1 MPEPA
6 DPDHDGE
13 GPRPEHGPRPLD
25 GGVRREPG
33 VGERRRLDRVE
44 VTQRDEVARVRHDHQ
59 RRHAAVG
66 SDARRRR
73 AGSEGALA
81 VALEPTHA
89 PRAAATAPRP
99 VDRDRLADL
108 DGADAFAHG
117 GDPARVLVPERE
129 RHRPRQCRGVHLEE
143 VHVGVARTGA
153 GDAQQHLARPRLGFR
168 HLAELRF
175 VRAGDELECEHRKRR
190 ERRVAAQSIGTLR
203 TILPSMRA
211 KISSRLWPVIVSPW
225 LRWPT
230 TARDGSGA
238 WRTSSATDS
247 ASSTVPHG

>member
-1 MPEPA
+1 MP
-6 DPDHDGE
+6 
-13 GPRPEHGPRPLD
+13 
-25 GGVRREPG
+25 V
-33 VGERRRLDRVE
+33 
-44 VTQRDEVARVRHDHQ
+44 
-59 RRHAAVG
+59 
-66 SDARRRR
+66 
-73 AGSEGALA
+73 SEGALA

-175 VRAGDELECEHRKRR
+175 VRAGDELGGASIENGASGA
-190 ERRVAAQSIGTLR
+190 VAAQSMGTLR
-203 TILPSMRA
+203 TILPSMRS
-211 KISSRLWPVIVSPW
+211 KISSRLWPVMVRPW